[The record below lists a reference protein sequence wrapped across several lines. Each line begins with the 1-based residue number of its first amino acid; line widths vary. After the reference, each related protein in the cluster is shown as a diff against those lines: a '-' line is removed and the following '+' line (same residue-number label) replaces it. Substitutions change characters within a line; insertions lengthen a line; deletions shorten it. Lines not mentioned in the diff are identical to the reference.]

1 MPKLTY
7 KPKILA
13 STIGFLI
20 LVLVMVLVVYPMLH
34 GTLDNGLIKIMEQK
48 KTVVEL
54 RQERDNIERAKQDML
69 DLKGKTVQPETF
81 FSKDTTL
88 VAELTRLEERADK
101 LGVDMNLSVS
111 GTLTQATKAKTASEL
126 YMVPVTIRLSGPYS
140 AVVEYVDFLEHFST
154 IVTVRSVSL
163 SANTASSV
171 NANLVAT
178 VHLRK

>member
-7 KPKILA
+7 QPKIIA
-13 STIGFLI
+13 STIGFVA
-20 LVLVMVLVVYPMLH
+20 VLFVMVLVVYPMLH
-34 GTLDNGLIKIMEQK
+34 GILDGRLTKIMEQK

-69 DLKGKTVQPETF
+69 DLKGKTIQPETF

-88 VAELTRLEERADK
+88 VAELARLEGRAGK
-101 LGVDMNLSVS
+101 LGVDLNLSVS
-111 GTLTQATKAKTASEL
+111 GTVTQATKAKTASEL

-140 AVVEYVDFLEHFST
+140 AVVEYIDFLEHFST
-154 IVTVRSVSL
+154 IITVRSVSM
-163 SANTASSV
+163 SANTADSV